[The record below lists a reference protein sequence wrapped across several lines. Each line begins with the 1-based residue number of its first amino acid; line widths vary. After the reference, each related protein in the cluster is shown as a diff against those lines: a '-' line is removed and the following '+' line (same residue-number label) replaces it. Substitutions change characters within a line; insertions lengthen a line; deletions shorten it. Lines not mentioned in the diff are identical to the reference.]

1 MVLACRN
8 ATTALP
14 ALSLSESTA
23 LSTGFWGKAP
33 SHRLCV
39 MDVTFDFNVLLISQ
53 FMISGLVSI
62 CSYRSPEKL
71 ATELLQGSWSSDPAF
86 SLANGC
92 YPLLEDAHQ
101 TPGH

>member
-14 ALSLSESTA
+14 DLSLSESTA
-23 LSTGFWGKAP
+23 LSTGYWGKAP

-62 CSYRSPEKL
+62 CSYRSL

-86 SLANGC
+86 SLVNG
-92 YPLLEDAHQ
+92 
-101 TPGH
+101 